1 MSRLQNTFFK
11 SKLLK
16 AINSAIVCSEEVDFR
31 VIQVHSTNNTIYAD
45 RIHNEVDKL
54 RGTFAR
60 QKPCKT
66 KTGINTLTIQLQLE
80 IQMLPPCNEW
90 LFTIEYYSLDI

>member
-1 MSRLQNTFFK
+1 MTLAK
-11 SKLLK
+11 
-16 AINSAIVCSEEVDFR
+16 
-31 VIQVHSTNNTIYAD
+31 
-45 RIHNEVDKL
+45 
-54 RGTFAR
+54 

-80 IQMLPPCNEW
+80 IQVLPPCNEW